1 MGVWGTALFSDDT
14 AGDIREDYTNF
25 VGDGLS
31 GPEATSRILSEY
43 KSSLDDPQQ
52 TSVVWLALAA
62 VQWQLGR
69 LEPRILERA
78 LAMIDSGSD
87 LKRWDA
93 RSPDYARRRTVLEK
107 LRAQI
112 TSPQPRE
119 KKVRKPVRDTCGWN
133 IGDLFSYELPSGKLI
148 VFRVIGLHTDK
159 GGTSPICEIL
169 DWVGD
174 SIPPSEM
181 LATIGIR
188 SSQER
193 FRHTVTKLLIVG
205 TRKDVAQ
212 RMRPLG
218 TRLEPAQKSERPT
231 VEHQKY
237 LDKFL
242 RDWFALE

>member
-1 MGVWGTALFSDDT
+1 MGVWGTALFSDDL
-14 AGDIREDYTNF
+14 ASDIREDYTNF

-69 LEPRILERA
+69 LEPRVLDHALE
-78 LAMIDSGSD
+78 IIESGSD

-93 RSPDYARRRTVLEK
+93 RLPDYAKRRTMLEK
-107 LRAQI
+107 LRARI

-119 KKVRKPVRDTCGWN
+119 KKVRKRVRHTCGWN
-133 IGDLFSYELPSGKLI
+133 IGDLFSYQLPSGKLI

-169 DWVGD
+169 D
-174 SIPPSEM
+174 
-181 LATIGIR
+181 
-188 SSQER
+188 
-193 FRHTVTKLLIVG
+193 
-205 TRKDVAQ
+205 
-212 RMRPLG
+212 
-218 TRLEPAQKSERPT
+218 
-231 VEHQKY
+231 
-237 LDKFL
+237 
-242 RDWFALE
+242 